1 MSADISI
8 LNILIF
14 RVLFSVPLEFPIL
27 RRERFNRWYSGS
39 SFFAAFI
46 LFDLPVTFVCSTFYV
61 TSTYLLTKQPYEME
75 RFLLFL
81 SISVILCYAAQGIGF
96 MITVFFKVKVV
107 IIMINFIK
115 ENFLLCLL
123 LSDCGDVWMHFPVT
137 LFCIFISNLAD
148 EAYK

>member
-1 MSADISI
+1 MFADISI
-8 LNILIF
+8 LNFLIF
-14 RVLFSVPLEFPIL
+14 RVLFLVPLEFPIL

-61 TSTYLLTKQPYEME
+61 TSTYLLTKQPYEMD

-96 MITVFFKVKVV
+96 MITVFFNVKV
-107 IIMINFIK
+107 IK
-115 ENFLLCLL
+115 MNNLITENLLQFQL
-123 LSDCGDVWMHFPVT
+123 LSDCGDVWMHFPVA
-137 LFCIFISNLAD
+137 LFCIFISDLTD